1 MDQLRHG
8 GPTGRV
14 LAASAD
20 GRTFATDAGAFF
32 AKRVDGLF
40 RMADDSV
47 GTLVGSVVF
56 VQNDEGVQIPAYWL
70 GPAPATPE

>member
-1 MDQLRHG
+1 MGQLRNG
-8 GPTGRV
+8 GPTGQV
-14 LAASAD
+14 LVASAD
-20 GRTFATDAGAFF
+20 GRTFATEAGAFF
-32 AKRVDGLF
+32 AERVDGVF

-56 VQNDEGVQIPAYWL
+56 MQNGEGVQIPAYWL